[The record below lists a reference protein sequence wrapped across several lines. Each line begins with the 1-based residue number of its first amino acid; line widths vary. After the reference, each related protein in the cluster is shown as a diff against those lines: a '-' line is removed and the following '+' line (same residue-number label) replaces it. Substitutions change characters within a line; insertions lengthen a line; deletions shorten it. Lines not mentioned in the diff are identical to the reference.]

1 MDPDTYEVRPRYALA
16 VCDVG
21 RAIHPTLCKGQI
33 EGGTLQA
40 VGFAT
45 IEEIKMEDGR
55 YLNDRLATYLIPT
68 IKDSPMIE
76 VELLEKQFDGGPF
89 GAKGIGELPM
99 DGAAP
104 AVVGAIENATG
115 IAVDEIPA
123 TPERI
128 FAAAKGRAP
137 GDVLYVHRQRHR
149 AHDRGGTDGAAAR
162 CAARAAAPHRH
173 QRRVRR
179 RGVRRLH
186 GPPGRVPVLSCLVRS
201 VSAKDVTC
209 RRSRYRRSGTGFL
222 DRFVDSGGVQ
232 CGACTPES
240 SSRPGH
246 C

>member
-1 MDPDTYEVRPRYALA
+1 VEVDVDPDTYDVRARYALA

-40 VGFAT
+40 IGFAT

-128 FAAAKGRAP
+128 FAAASRK
-137 GDVLYVHRQRHR
+137 
-149 AHDRGGTDGAAAR
+149 
-162 CAARAAAPHRH
+162 
-173 QRRVRR
+173 
-179 RGVRRLH
+179 
-186 GPPGRVPVLSCLVRS
+186 
-201 VSAKDVTC
+201 SA
-209 RRSRYRRSGTGFL
+209 G
-222 DRFVDSGGVQ
+222 
-232 CGACTPES
+232 
-240 SSRPGH
+240 
-246 C
+246 